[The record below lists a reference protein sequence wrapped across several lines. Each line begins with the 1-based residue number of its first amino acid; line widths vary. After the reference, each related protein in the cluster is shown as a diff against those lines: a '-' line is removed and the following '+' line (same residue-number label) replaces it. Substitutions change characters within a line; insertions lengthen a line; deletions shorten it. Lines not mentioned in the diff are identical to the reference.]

1 VDALLAFIGEHRFVV
16 AAQAGALLGTSEEVA
31 RTRLRELTDA
41 SYLIEEPVL
50 AGQPAAYRITRL
62 GLDVIGSRLRALR
75 ISPANYSHDV
85 GAAWL
90 WLAARNGA
98 FGPVRE
104 VVAERVMRSR
114 DARGS
119 EAPFGVR
126 LGGTGRD
133 GRERLHYPDLLLVAR
148 DGRRVA
154 IELEITGK
162 SPSARERIL
171 AGYAADPRI
180 SRVVYLAY
188 TPQVAHAL
196 CASVTRLGI
205 SSLVSIHVVRP
216 PDRPNLDA
224 GRARGIARR
233 DQRQARALAR

>member
-1 VDALLAFIGEHRFVV
+1 
-16 AAQAGALLGTSEEVA
+16 
-31 RTRLRELTDA
+31 
-41 SYLIEEPVL
+41 
-50 AGQPAAYRITRL
+50 
-62 GLDVIGSRLRALR
+62 
-75 ISPANYSHDV
+75 
-85 GAAWL
+85 
-90 WLAARNGA
+90 
-98 FGPVRE
+98 
-104 VVAERVMRSR
+104 MRSR
-114 DARGS
+114 DSRGS
-119 EAPFGVR
+119 DAPFGVR

-224 GRARGIARR
+224 GRARGIARP
-233 DQRQARALAR
+233 DQRQAGALAR

>member
-50 AGQPAAYRITRL
+50 GGQPAAYRITRL

-114 DARGS
+114 DAREATRRS
-119 EAPFGVR
+119 E
-126 LGGTGRD
+126 
-133 GRERLHYPDLLLVAR
+133 
-148 DGRRVA
+148 
-154 IELEITGK
+154 
-162 SPSARERIL
+162 SAL
-171 AGYAADPRI
+171 AGQAATAANVCTIPTCCSSPAMGGAWRSS
-180 SRVVYLAY
+180 SR
-188 TPQVAHAL
+188 
-196 CASVTRLGI
+196 S
-205 SSLVSIHVVRP
+205 
-216 PDRPNLDA
+216 
-224 GRARGIARR
+224 RARARR
-233 DQRQARALAR
+233 PGSGSSRATPPTSGSPESCISPTRRRSRTRCARR